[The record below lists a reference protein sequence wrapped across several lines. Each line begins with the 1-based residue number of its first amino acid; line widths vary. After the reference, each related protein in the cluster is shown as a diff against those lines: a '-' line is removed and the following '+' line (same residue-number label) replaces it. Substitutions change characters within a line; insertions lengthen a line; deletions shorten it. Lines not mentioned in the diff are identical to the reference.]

1 MVSKK
6 CAGCGQYFS
15 GELNGDY
22 LCAACAHLEAMPQRP
37 LSGLSGIDM
46 GEAPHDASP
55 DASSDASYDASFD
68 AASPAGGARRP
79 ADLARARNVNGQA
92 A

>member
-15 GELNGDY
+15 GDLNGDY
-22 LCAACAHLEAMPQRP
+22 LCPACAHLEAMPQRP
-37 LSGLSGIDM
+37 LSSLSGFDM
-46 GEAPHDASP
+46 GDAPLNASP
-55 DASSDASYDASFD
+55 DVALDASFE
-68 AASPAGGARRP
+68 AGAPADGARRP
-79 ADLARARNVNGQA
+79 ADQAHPRNVKGQA

>member
-22 LCAACAHLEAMPQRP
+22 LCAACAHLEAMPQR
-37 LSGLSGIDM
+37 SSSGIDM
-46 GEAPHDASP
+46 GEALHDASL
-55 DASSDASYDASFD
+55 DASSDASFDDAL
-68 AASPAGGARRP
+68 PAGARRP
-79 ADLARARNVNGQA
+79 ANLARTRNVNGQA

>member
-22 LCAACAHLEAMPQRP
+22 LCPACAHLEAMPQRP
-37 LSGLSGIDM
+37 LSSLSGFDM
-46 GEAPHDASP
+46 GDAPLDASP
-55 DASSDASYDASFD
+55 DASLDASFE
-68 AASPAGGARRP
+68 AAAPADGARRP
-79 ADLARARNVNGQA
+79 ADRARTRNVKGQA